1 MTPWELIDTA
11 TVPGG
16 GGEMRL
22 MRRGHEFTI
31 WLGPVALMG
40 SRAGQS
46 EEVLARLGCAGAAGM
61 PQPRVLIGGLGMG
74 FTLREA
80 LKLLG
85 PGATVTVAELV
96 PAVVAWGRGLLAA
109 LHAGSLD
116 DARVA
121 IHEGDVGALIRTA
134 AAGPAPNRF
143 DAILLDVDN
152 GPDGLTRQGN
162 DALYTAAGLNTAFA
176 ALRPGGT
183 LAVWASEPD
192 ERFTARLRRAGFAV
206 EVATPRAHGK
216 RGIKHVV
223 WVGRRG

>member
-1 MTPWELIDTA
+1 MPAASTT
-11 TVPGG
+11 
-16 GGEMRL
+16 
-22 MRRGHEFTI
+22 
-31 WLGPVALMG
+31 
-40 SRAGQS
+40 RAWRS
-46 EEVLARLGCAGAAGM
+46 TRA
-61 PQPRVLIGGLGMG
+61 
-74 FTLREA
+74 
-80 LKLLG
+80 
-85 PGATVTVAELV
+85 
-96 PAVVAWGRGLLAA
+96 
-109 LHAGSLD
+109 
-116 DARVA
+116 
-121 IHEGDVGALIRTA
+121 DVGALIRTA

>member
-11 TVPGG
+11 RIPGE

-31 WLGPVALMG
+31 WLGPIALMG

-46 EEVLARLGCAGAAGM
+46 EEVLARLGCAGATEL

-74 FTLREA
+74 FTLRET

-85 PGATVTVAELV
+85 AGATVTVAELV
-96 PAVVAWGRGLLAA
+96 PAVVTWGRGPLAA

-116 DARVA
+116 DPRVT
-121 IHEGDVGALIRTA
+121 IHEGDVGALIRKALGA
-134 AAGPAPNRF
+134 ARY

-162 DALYTAAGLNTAFA
+162 DALYTAAGLNAAFA
-176 ALRPGGT
+176 ALQPGGT

-192 ERFTARLRRAGFAV
+192 ERFTARLKRAGFAV

-223 WVGRRG
+223 WVGRRSG